1 MSHHTPANKPIS
13 YDYSG
18 HNAIV
23 TGGTRGIGYA
33 TARLLAASGANVTI
47 TGRKQETVEPAA
59 AALQAEAAELNPN
72 AGRVIGIAA
81 HVADP
86 DAARRTCEATVQEFG
101 SVDVLVNNAGT
112 NPAYGPIHKQSPEA
126 MAKTYEV
133 NVIGP
138 VIWTA
143 AAKDAGMGAD
153 RKGAVVNL
161 SSIGA
166 LTEEAKLG
174 VYNGTKAALLHMTRQ
189 MANEL
194 APTIHVNSIAP
205 GVVRTKLS
213 EALWKEHEDAVAAI
227 TPAQR
232 IGEPEDIA
240 AAIAFL
246 AAPATTWLIGE
257 NLVVDGGML
266 VQPSVHHPP
275 KQQHHRNAQNEEK
288 IWTSRPAHARRSIRN
303 SSFASWMNTSTRP
316 SRSTTGR

>member
-1 MSHHTPANKPIS
+1 CQVMGMEAN
-13 YDYSG
+13 
-18 HNAIV
+18 
-23 TGGTRGIGYA
+23 
-33 TARLLAASGANVTI
+33 
-47 TGRKQETVEPAA
+47 
-59 AALQAEAAELNPN
+59 
-72 AGRVIGIAA
+72 
-81 HVADP
+81 VADP
-86 DAARRTCEATVQEFG
+86 DTARKNCEATVQEFG
-101 SVDVLVNNAGT
+101 SVDDLIDNARN
-112 NPAYGPIHKQSPEA
+112 NPAYGPIHKHSPEA

-133 NVIGP
+133 NDIVPDIC
-138 VIWTA
+138 TA
-143 AAKDAGMGAD
+143 AAKDAGMGTD

-266 VQPSVHHPP
+266 VQP
-275 KQQHHRNAQNEEK
+275 
-288 IWTSRPAHARRSIRN
+288 
-303 SSFASWMNTSTRP
+303 
-316 SRSTTGR
+316 

>member
-72 AGRVIGIAA
+72 AGRVLGIAA

-86 DAARRTCEATVQEFG
+86 DAAQRTCEATVQEFG

-143 AAKDAGMGAD
+143 AAKDAGMGTD
-153 RKGAVVNL
+153 RKGAIVNL

-194 APTIHVNSIAP
+194 APAIHVNSIAP

-227 TPAQR
+227 TPARR
-232 IGEPEDIA
+232 IGEPEDVA

-246 AAPATTWLIGE
+246 AAPATTWLVGE

-266 VQPSVHHPP
+266 VQP
-275 KQQHHRNAQNEEK
+275 
-288 IWTSRPAHARRSIRN
+288 
-303 SSFASWMNTSTRP
+303 
-316 SRSTTGR
+316 